1 VYYQLTNDSYP
12 TEGIIGGLRQQA
24 LGGFKSRVA
33 SVGPEVGYV
42 FKMGKQTGYFNLRGY
57 WEFWAQNRLEGYA
70 LFATINLP
78 LGK

>member
-1 VYYQLTNDSYP
+1 MYYQLTNDNYP
-12 TEGIIGGLRQQA
+12 TDGVKGEAKARL

-33 SVGPEVGYV
+33 SAGPEVGYV
-42 FKMGKQTGYFNLRGY
+42 FKFGKQTGYLNLRAY

-78 LGK
+78 FGE